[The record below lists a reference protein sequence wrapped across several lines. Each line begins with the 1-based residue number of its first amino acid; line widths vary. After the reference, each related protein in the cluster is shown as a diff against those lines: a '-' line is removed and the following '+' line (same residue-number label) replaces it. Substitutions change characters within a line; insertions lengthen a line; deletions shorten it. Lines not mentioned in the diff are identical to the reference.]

1 MLNKIISFSLHNRPV
16 ILFFSVLLMIVGIW
30 TACKMEVD
38 VFPDLNAPTVVVMTE
53 AQGMASEEV
62 ERLVTFPIET
72 AVNGATDVRR
82 VRSSSTTGFSV
93 VWVEFD
99 WGTDIYRDRQIVSE
113 KLATIGDALPQG
125 VGQPTLGPQ
134 SSILG
139 EVMFIGLTA
148 DSTSMGDLRTLADW
162 TVRPQLLATGGV
174 AQVTVMGGDIME
186 YQIRIHPERMR
197 HYGVTLTQVMDAT
210 RNMNRNASGG
220 VLYER
225 GNEYIV
231 RGVLTT
237 ANTELLGQAVVAT
250 TAKGQPVVLADV
262 ADVEMGVKSPK
273 MGLASVSGKPA
284 VLLTV
289 TKQPSTSTLE
299 LTGKLD
305 EVVEQMRSALPKDV
319 KVNTQLYRQQNFIDS
334 SISNIKKSLVE
345 GGIFVVLVLFIFLMN
360 ARTTV
365 ISLVTIPLS
374 LLITMLV
381 LHVMGLTINTMSIGG
396 MAIAIGSLV
405 DDAIVDV
412 ENVFK
417 RLRQNARLPKEQR
430 QGKLDVIF
438 HASHEVRMPILN
450 STLIIVVSFVP
461 LFFLSG
467 LEGRMLAP
475 LGVSF
480 IVSLFASTVVALT
493 LTPVLCSY
501 LLKDGAGSEGSEE
514 GRVKSEEF
522 NSLSLESE
530 EGRVKSEEFNGLSL
544 ENEGGRVKSE
554 EFNGLSLESEEGRG
568 KSEEFNGDSPHG
580 AGSQE
585 PRWVRAMKV
594 RYEQLL
600 MHVLDGPKRV
610 ILIATGVLVVL
621 TLVLFFNLGRSFLPP
636 FNEGSFTI
644 NVSTLPGVSFE
655 ESDRM
660 GEQAERLLLQV
671 PEVKD
676 VARKTG
682 RAELDEHALGVNTS
696 EMEVPFELK
705 DRSKEEVMADIRS
718 KLRTLPGVNVEI
730 GQPISH
736 RIDAMLSGTKAGIA
750 IKVFGPDLTTLH
762 SIGLQIQQAT
772 RSING
777 VTDLNVE
784 QQVERSQLVIRPR
797 RLLLASNGITL
808 PQFAAYVNAALG
820 GEVVSQV
827 QDGGKTFDLT
837 VRMAD
842 EDINSIDHIRNMLI
856 DTADGRQVCLSDV
869 ADIFSSAGPNT
880 ISRENAQR
888 KLVVSANAQG
898 RDLRSVVNDMRQSIE
913 TNVKL
918 PDGYRI
924 EYGGQF
930 ESEASA
936 SRLLLG
942 LSVVSIVVI
951 LLLLY
956 LQFRSW
962 KQSVV
967 VLLNLPLALIG
978 GVLALVVTGGVVS
991 IPAIIGFISLF
1002 GMATRGGMLLVDRY
1016 NELARHGLSR
1026 REVVLRGSLDR
1037 LLPILMTALSSGLA
1051 LIPLALG
1058 SSLPGNEIQSP
1069 MAQVMLGGLLTSTLL
1084 NLIIVPLMA
1093 PLKVKETGD

>member
-16 ILFFSVLLMIVGIW
+16 ILFFSVLLMVVGIW

-250 TAKGQPVVLADV
+250 TAMGQPVVLADV

-501 LLKDGAGSEGSEE
+501 LLKDGA
-514 GRVKSEEF
+514 
-522 NSLSLESE
+522 ESE
-530 EGRVKSEEFNGLSL
+530 E
-544 ENEGGRVKSE
+544 GRVKSE

-568 KSEEFNGDSPHG
+568 KSEEFNSLSLESEEGRVKSEEFNGDSPHG

-600 MHVLDGPKRV
+600 MRVLDGPKRA

-621 TLVLFFNLGRSFLPP
+621 TLVLFFNLGRSFLPS

-772 RSING
+772 RSIDG

-784 QQVERSQLVIRPR
+784 QQVERPQLVIRPR

-918 PDGYRI
+918 PDGYRV

>member
-417 RLRQNARLPKEQR
+417 RLRQNARLPKDQR
-430 QGKLDVIF
+430 QSKLDVIF
-438 HASHEVRMPILN
+438 HASREVRMPILN

-501 LLKDGAGSEGSEE
+501 LLKDGAGSAGSEE
-514 GRVKSEEF
+514 GRVKSKEF
-522 NSLSLESE
+522 NS
-530 EGRVKSEEFNGLSL
+530 LSL

-554 EFNGLSLESEEGRG
+554 EFNGLSLESEEGRV

-580 AGSQE
+580 SGSQE

-600 MHVLDGPKRV
+600 MRVLDGPKRAL
-610 ILIATGVLVVL
+610 LIATGVLVVL

-772 RSING
+772 RSIDG

-784 QQVERSQLVIRPR
+784 QQVERPQLVIRPR

-898 RDLRSVVNDMRQSIE
+898 RDLRSVVNDMRQAIE

-918 PDGYRI
+918 PDGYRV

-1084 NLIIVPLMA
+1084 NLIVVPLMA

>member
-237 ANTELLGQAVVAT
+237 ADTELLGQAVVAT

-501 LLKDGAGSEGSEE
+501 LLKDGGESEE
-514 GRVKSEEF
+514 GRGKSEEF

-530 EGRVKSEEFNGLSL
+530 EGRGKSEEFNGLSL
-544 ENEGGRVKSE
+544 ESEEGRVKSE

-600 MHVLDGPKRV
+600 MRVLDGPKRV

-762 SIGLQIQQAT
+762 SLGLQIQQTT
-772 RSING
+772 RSIDG

-784 QQVERSQLVIRPR
+784 QQVERPQLVIRPR

-898 RDLRSVVNDMRQSIE
+898 RDLRSVVNDMRQAIE

-918 PDGYRI
+918 PDGYRV

>member
-430 QGKLDVIF
+430 QSKLDVIF
-438 HASHEVRMPILN
+438 HASREVRMPILN

-501 LLKDGAGSEGSEE
+501 LLKDGAGSEE
-514 GRVKSEEF
+514 GRVKSG
-522 NSLSLESE
+522 ESE
-530 EGRVKSEEFNGLSL
+530 EGRVKSEEFNG
-544 ENEGGRVKSE
+544 
-554 EFNGLSLESEEGRG
+554 
-568 KSEEFNGDSPHG
+568 DSPHG
-580 AGSQE
+580 SGSQE

-600 MHVLDGPKRV
+600 MRVLDGPKRA

-772 RSING
+772 RSIDG

-784 QQVERSQLVIRPR
+784 QQVERPQLVIRPR

-918 PDGYRI
+918 PDGYRV

-1037 LLPILMTALSSGLA
+1037 LLPIFMTALSSGLA

>member
-16 ILFFSVLLMIVGIW
+16 ILFFSVLLMVVGIW

-237 ANTELLGQAVVAT
+237 ADTELLGQAVVAT

-381 LHVMGLTINTMSIGG
+381 LNVMGLTINTMSIGG

-430 QGKLDVIF
+430 QSKLDVIF

-501 LLKDGAGSEGSEE
+501 LLKDGGESEE
-514 GRVKSEEF
+514 GRVKSEEFNSLSLENEGGRVKSEEF

-530 EGRVKSEEFNGLSL
+530 EGRVKSEEFNG
-544 ENEGGRVKSE
+544 
-554 EFNGLSLESEEGRG
+554 
-568 KSEEFNGDSPHG
+568 DSPRG

-600 MHVLDGPKRV
+600 MRVLDGPKRA

-621 TLVLFFNLGRSFLPP
+621 TLVLFFNLGRSFLPS

-762 SIGLQIQQAT
+762 SIGMQIQQAT
-772 RSING
+772 RSIDG

-784 QQVERSQLVIRPR
+784 QQVERPQLVIRPR

-918 PDGYRI
+918 PDGYRV

>member
-16 ILFFSVLLMIVGIW
+16 ILFFSVLLTVVGIW

-430 QGKLDVIF
+430 QSKLDVIF

-501 LLKDGAGSEGSEE
+501 LLKDGAGSEE

-522 NSLSLESE
+522 NSLSLE
-530 EGRVKSEEFNGLSL
+530 
-544 ENEGGRVKSE
+544 NEGVRV
-554 EFNGLSLESEEGRG
+554 

-580 AGSQE
+580 SGSQE

-600 MHVLDGPKRV
+600 MRVLDGPKRA

-762 SIGLQIQQAT
+762 SIGLQIQQTT
-772 RSING
+772 RSIDG

-784 QQVERSQLVIRPR
+784 QQVERPQLVIRPR

-918 PDGYRI
+918 PDGYRV

-1093 PLKVKETGD
+1093 PLKVKGTGD

>member
-334 SISNIKKSLVE
+334 SISNIKKSLIE

-501 LLKDGAGSEGSEE
+501 LLKDRAGSEGSEGSEE

-522 NSLSLESE
+522 
-530 EGRVKSEEFNGLSL
+530 
-544 ENEGGRVKSE
+544 
-554 EFNGLSLESEEGRG
+554 
-568 KSEEFNGDSPHG
+568 
-580 AGSQE
+580 
-585 PRWVRAMKV
+585 
-594 RYEQLL
+594 
-600 MHVLDGPKRV
+600 
-610 ILIATGVLVVL
+610 I
-621 TLVLFFNLGRSFLPP
+621 
-636 FNEGSFTI
+636 
-644 NVSTLPGVSFE
+644 
-655 ESDRM
+655 
-660 GEQAERLLLQV
+660 
-671 PEVKD
+671 
-676 VARKTG
+676 
-682 RAELDEHALGVNTS
+682 
-696 EMEVPFELK
+696 
-705 DRSKEEVMADIRS
+705 
-718 KLRTLPGVNVEI
+718 
-730 GQPISH
+730 
-736 RIDAMLSGTKAGIA
+736 
-750 IKVFGPDLTTLH
+750 
-762 SIGLQIQQAT
+762 
-772 RSING
+772 
-777 VTDLNVE
+777 
-784 QQVERSQLVIRPR
+784 
-797 RLLLASNGITL
+797 
-808 PQFAAYVNAALG
+808 
-820 GEVVSQV
+820 
-827 QDGGKTFDLT
+827 
-837 VRMAD
+837 
-842 EDINSIDHIRNMLI
+842 
-856 DTADGRQVCLSDV
+856 C
-869 ADIFSSAGPNT
+869 SS
-880 ISRENAQR
+880 
-888 KLVVSANAQG
+888 
-898 RDLRSVVNDMRQSIE
+898 
-913 TNVKL
+913 
-918 PDGYRI
+918 
-924 EYGGQF
+924 
-930 ESEASA
+930 
-936 SRLLLG
+936 
-942 LSVVSIVVI
+942 
-951 LLLLY
+951 
-956 LQFRSW
+956 
-962 KQSVV
+962 
-967 VLLNLPLALIG
+967 
-978 GVLALVVTGGVVS
+978 
-991 IPAIIGFISLF
+991 
-1002 GMATRGGMLLVDRY
+1002 
-1016 NELARHGLSR
+1016 
-1026 REVVLRGSLDR
+1026 
-1037 LLPILMTALSSGLA
+1037 
-1051 LIPLALG
+1051 
-1058 SSLPGNEIQSP
+1058 
-1069 MAQVMLGGLLTSTLL
+1069 
-1084 NLIIVPLMA
+1084 
-1093 PLKVKETGD
+1093 

>member
-16 ILFFSVLLMIVGIW
+16 ILFFSVLLMVVGIW

-430 QGKLDVIF
+430 QSKLDVIF

-501 LLKDGAGSEGSEE
+501 LLKDGAESEG

-522 NSLSLESE
+522 NSLSFESE
-530 EGRVKSEEFNGLSL
+530 EGRG
-544 ENEGGRVKSE
+544 KSE
-554 EFNGLSLESEEGRG
+554 EFNGLSLESEEGRV

-600 MHVLDGPKRV
+600 MRVLDGPKRA

-736 RIDAMLSGTKAGIA
+736 RIDAMLSGTKAGIV

-772 RSING
+772 RSIDG

-784 QQVERSQLVIRPR
+784 QQVERPQLVIRPR

-918 PDGYRI
+918 PDGYRV

-1093 PLKVKETGD
+1093 PLKVKETSD

>member
-16 ILFFSVLLMIVGIW
+16 ILFFSVLLMVVGIW

-430 QGKLDVIF
+430 QSKLDVIF

-501 LLKDGAGSEGSEE
+501 LLKDGGESEE

-522 NSLSLESE
+522 NSLSLE
-530 EGRVKSEEFNGLSL
+530 
-544 ENEGGRVKSE
+544 NEGGRVKSE
-554 EFNGLSLESEEGRG
+554 EFNSLSLESEEGRG

-600 MHVLDGPKRV
+600 MRVLDGPKRA

-621 TLVLFFNLGRSFLPP
+621 TLVLFFNLGRSFLPS

-772 RSING
+772 RSIDG

-784 QQVERSQLVIRPR
+784 QQVERPQLVIRPR

-918 PDGYRI
+918 PDGYRV

>member
-16 ILFFSVLLMIVGIW
+16 ILFFSVLLMVVGIW

-501 LLKDGAGSEGSEE
+501 LLKDGGESEEGRGKSGESEE

-530 EGRVKSEEFNGLSL
+530 EGRVKSEEFNSLSL

-554 EFNGLSLESEEGRG
+554 EFNG
-568 KSEEFNGDSPHG
+568 DSPHG
-580 AGSQE
+580 SGSQE

-600 MHVLDGPKRV
+600 MRVLDGPKRA

-621 TLVLFFNLGRSFLPP
+621 TLVLFFNLGRSFLPS

-772 RSING
+772 RSIDG

-784 QQVERSQLVIRPR
+784 QQVERPQLVIRPR

-918 PDGYRI
+918 PDGYRV

>member
-16 ILFFSVLLMIVGIW
+16 ILFFSVLLIIVGMW
-30 TACKMEVD
+30 TASKMEVD

-113 KLATIGDALPQG
+113 KLATIGDALPSG

-148 DSTSMGDLRTLADW
+148 DSTSLGDLRTLADW
-162 TVRPQLLATGGV
+162 TVRPQLLSTGGV
-174 AQVTVMGGDIME
+174 AQVTVMGGDLME
-186 YQIRIHPERMR
+186 YQIRLHPERMR

-231 RGVLTT
+231 RGMLSTSST
-237 ANTELLGQAVVAT
+237 QQMGQAVVGT
-250 TAKGQPVVLADV
+250 TPKGQPIVLSDIADV
-262 ADVEMGVKSPK
+262 QMGPKSPK

-299 LTGKLD
+299 LTKKLD
-305 EVVEQMRSALPKDV
+305 AVVAQMQASLPKDI

-334 SISNIKKSLVE
+334 SISNIKKSLIE

-360 ARTTV
+360 ARTTI

-381 LHVMGLTINTMSIGG
+381 LHAMGLTINTMSIGG

-417 RLRQNARLPKEQR
+417 RLRKNALLPKEQR
-430 QGKLDVIF
+430 QSKIDVIF

-475 LGVSF
+475 LGISF
-480 IVSLFASTVVALT
+480 IVSLFASTLVALT
-493 LTPVLCSY
+493 LTPVLCAY
-501 LLKDGAGSEGSEE
+501 LLTDPQQDGQHARTE
-514 GRVKSEEF
+514 
-522 NSLSLESE
+522 
-530 EGRVKSEEFNGLSL
+530 
-544 ENEGGRVKSE
+544 
-554 EFNGLSLESEEGRG
+554 
-568 KSEEFNGDSPHG
+568 
-580 AGSQE
+580 E
-585 PRWVRAMKV
+585 PRWVRAMKM

-600 MHVLDGPKRV
+600 IKVLDGPKRA
-610 ILIATGVLVVL
+610 ILIGTGAVVAL
-621 TLVLFFNLGRSFLPP
+621 TLVLFFSLGRSFLPP

-655 ESDRM
+655 ESDRI
-660 GEQAERLLLQV
+660 GEQAEKLLLQV

-696 EMEVPFELK
+696 EMEVPFALK
-705 DRSKEEVMADIRS
+705 DRSKDEVMADIRA

-762 SIGLQIQQAT
+762 SLGMQIQQAT
-772 RSING
+772 HDIEG

-784 QQVERSQLVIRPR
+784 QQIERPQLIIRPR
-797 RLLLASNGITL
+797 RTLLASYGITL
-808 PQFAAYVNAALG
+808 PQFAECVNVALG

-842 EDINSIDHIRNMLI
+842 EDINSIDHIRDMLI
-856 DTADGRQVCLSDV
+856 DTGDGRQVAFSDM
-869 ADIFSSAGPNT
+869 ADIESSAGPNT

-898 RDLRSVVNDMRQSIE
+898 RDMRSVVNDMRQAIE
-913 TNVKL
+913 TKVKM
-918 PDGYRI
+918 PDGYRV

-930 ESEASA
+930 ESEAAA

-942 LSVVSIVVI
+942 LSVVSIIVI

-978 GVLALVVTGGVVS
+978 GVMALVVTGGVIS

-1016 NELARHGLSR
+1016 NELSSHGLSH
-1026 REVVLRGSLDR
+1026 REVVVRGSLDR

-1058 SSLPGNEIQSP
+1058 SHLPGNEIQSP

-1084 NLIIVPLMA
+1084 NLVIVPLMA
-1093 PLKVKETGD
+1093 PMKVQKENNVTV

>member
-16 ILFFSVLLMIVGIW
+16 ILFFSVLLIIVGMW
-30 TACKMEVD
+30 TASKMEVD

-93 VWVEFD
+93 VWVEFE

-113 KLATIGDALPQG
+113 KLATIGDALPSG

-148 DSTSMGDLRTLADW
+148 DSTSLGDLRTLADW
-162 TVRPQLLATGGV
+162 TVRPQLLSTSGV
-174 AQVTVMGGDIME
+174 AQVTVMGGDLME
-186 YQIRIHPERMR
+186 YQIRLHPERMR

-231 RGVLTT
+231 RGMLSTSST
-237 ANTELLGQAVVAT
+237 QQMGQAVVGT
-250 TAKGQPVVLADV
+250 TPKGQPIVLADI
-262 ADVEMGVKSPK
+262 ADVQMGPKSPK

-299 LTGKLD
+299 LTEKLD
-305 EVVEQMRSALPKDV
+305 AVVAQMQASLPKDI

-334 SISNIKKSLVE
+334 SISNIKKSLIE

-381 LHVMGLTINTMSIGG
+381 LHAMGLTINTMSIGG

-417 RLRQNARLPKEQR
+417 RLRKNALLPKEQR
-430 QGKLDVIF
+430 QSKIDVIF

-475 LGVSF
+475 LGISF
-480 IVSLFASTVVALT
+480 IVSLFASTLVALT
-493 LTPVLCSY
+493 LTPVLCAY
-501 LLKDGAGSEGSEE
+501 LLTDPQQDGQHA
-514 GRVKSEEF
+514 RT
-522 NSLSLESE
+522 
-530 EGRVKSEEFNGLSL
+530 
-544 ENEGGRVKSE
+544 
-554 EFNGLSLESEEGRG
+554 
-568 KSEEFNGDSPHG
+568 D
-580 AGSQE
+580 E
-585 PRWVRAMKV
+585 PRWVRAMKMH
-594 RYEQLL
+594 YEQLL
-600 MHVLDGPKRV
+600 IKVLDGPKRA
-610 ILIATGVLVVL
+610 ILIGTGAVVAL
-621 TLVLFFNLGRSFLPP
+621 TLVLFFSLGRSFLPP

-655 ESDRM
+655 ESDRI
-660 GEQAERLLLQV
+660 GAQAEKLLLQV

-696 EMEVPFELK
+696 EMEVPFSLK
-705 DRSKEEVMADIRS
+705 DRSKDEVMADIRS

-762 SIGLQIQQAT
+762 LLGMQIQQAT
-772 RSING
+772 HNIEG

-784 QQVERSQLVIRPR
+784 QQVERPQLIIRPR
-797 RLLLASNGITL
+797 RTLLASYGITL
-808 PQFAAYVNAALG
+808 PQFAECVNVALG

-842 EDINSIDHIRNMLI
+842 EDINSIDHIRDMLI
-856 DTADGRQVCLSDV
+856 DTGDGRQVAFSDM
-869 ADIFSSAGPNT
+869 ADIESSAGPNT

-898 RDLRSVVNDMRQSIE
+898 RDMRSVVNDMRQAIE
-913 TNVKL
+913 TKVKM
-918 PDGYRI
+918 PDGYRV

-930 ESEASA
+930 ESEAAA

-942 LSVVSIVVI
+942 LSVVSIIVI

-978 GVLALVVTGGVVS
+978 GVMALVVTGGVIS

-1016 NELARHGLSR
+1016 NELSSHGLSH
-1026 REVVLRGSLDR
+1026 REVVVRGSLDR

-1058 SSLPGNEIQSP
+1058 SHLPGNEIQSP

-1084 NLIIVPLMA
+1084 NLVIVPLMA
-1093 PLKVKETGD
+1093 PMKVQKENNVTV

>member
-16 ILFFSVLLMIVGIW
+16 ILFFSVLLIIVGMW
-30 TACKMEVD
+30 TASKMEVD

-93 VWVEFD
+93 VWVEFE

-113 KLATIGDALPQG
+113 KLATIGDALPSG

-148 DSTSMGDLRTLADW
+148 DSTSLGDLRTLADW
-162 TVRPQLLATGGV
+162 TIRPQLLSTGGV
-174 AQVTVMGGDIME
+174 AQVTVMGGDLME
-186 YQIRIHPERMR
+186 YQIRLHPERMR

-231 RGVLTT
+231 RGMLSTSST
-237 ANTELLGQAVVAT
+237 QQMGQAVVGT
-250 TAKGQPVVLADV
+250 TPKGQPIVLSDIADV
-262 ADVEMGVKSPK
+262 QMGPKSPK

-299 LTGKLD
+299 LTKKLD
-305 EVVEQMRSALPKDV
+305 AVVAQMQASLPKDI

-360 ARTTV
+360 ARTTI

-381 LHVMGLTINTMSIGG
+381 LHAMGLTINTMSIGG

-417 RLRQNARLPKEQR
+417 RLRKNALLPKEQR
-430 QGKLDVIF
+430 QSKIDVIF

-475 LGVSF
+475 LGISF
-480 IVSLFASTVVALT
+480 IVSLFASTLVALT
-493 LTPVLCSY
+493 LTPVLCAY
-501 LLKDGAGSEGSEE
+501 LLTDPQQDGQHARTE
-514 GRVKSEEF
+514 
-522 NSLSLESE
+522 
-530 EGRVKSEEFNGLSL
+530 
-544 ENEGGRVKSE
+544 
-554 EFNGLSLESEEGRG
+554 
-568 KSEEFNGDSPHG
+568 
-580 AGSQE
+580 E
-585 PRWVRAMKV
+585 PRWVRAMKM

-600 MHVLDGPKRV
+600 IKVLDGPKRT
-610 ILIATGVLVVL
+610 ILIGTGAVVAL
-621 TLVLFFNLGRSFLPP
+621 TLVLFFSLGRSFLPP

-655 ESDRM
+655 ESDRI
-660 GEQAERLLLQV
+660 GEQAEKLLLQV

-696 EMEVPFELK
+696 EMEVPFALK
-705 DRSKEEVMADIRS
+705 DRSKDEVMADIRA

-762 SIGLQIQQAT
+762 SLGMQIQQAT
-772 RSING
+772 HDIEG

-784 QQVERSQLVIRPR
+784 QQVERPQLIIRPR
-797 RLLLASNGITL
+797 RTLLASYGITL
-808 PQFAAYVNAALG
+808 PQFAECVNVALG

-842 EDINSIDHIRNMLI
+842 EDINSIDHIRDMLI
-856 DTADGRQVCLSDV
+856 DTGDGRQVAFSDM
-869 ADIFSSAGPNT
+869 ADIESSAGPNT

-898 RDLRSVVNDMRQSIE
+898 RDMRSVVNDMRQAIE
-913 TNVKL
+913 TKVKM
-918 PDGYRI
+918 PDSYRV

-930 ESEASA
+930 ESEAAA

-942 LSVVSIVVI
+942 LSVVSIIVI

-978 GVLALVVTGGVVS
+978 GVMALVVTGGVIS

-1016 NELARHGLSR
+1016 NELSSHGLSH
-1026 REVVLRGSLDR
+1026 REVVVRGSLDR

-1058 SSLPGNEIQSP
+1058 SHLPGNEIQSP

-1084 NLIIVPLMA
+1084 NLVIVPLMA
-1093 PLKVKETGD
+1093 PMKVQKENNVTV

>member
-16 ILFFSVLLMIVGIW
+16 ILFFSVLLMVVGIW

-430 QGKLDVIF
+430 QSKLDVIF

-501 LLKDGAGSEGSEE
+501 LLKDGGESEE

-522 NSLSLESE
+522 NSLSLENE
-530 EGRVKSEEFNGLSL
+530 GGRVKSEEFNSLSL

-554 EFNGLSLESEEGRG
+554 EFNSLSLESEEGRG

-580 AGSQE
+580 SGSQE

-600 MHVLDGPKRV
+600 MRVLDGPKRA

-621 TLVLFFNLGRSFLPP
+621 TLVLFFNLGRSFLPS

-772 RSING
+772 RSIDG

-784 QQVERSQLVIRPR
+784 QQVERPQLVIRPR

-918 PDGYRI
+918 PDGYRV

>member
-16 ILFFSVLLMIVGIW
+16 ILFFSVLLIIVGMW
-30 TACKMEVD
+30 TASKMEVD

-113 KLATIGDALPQG
+113 KLATIGDALPSG

-148 DSTSMGDLRTLADW
+148 DSTSLGDLRTLADW
-162 TVRPQLLATGGV
+162 TVRPQLLSTGGV
-174 AQVTVMGGDIME
+174 AQVTVMGGDLME
-186 YQIRIHPERMR
+186 YQIRLHPERMR

-231 RGVLTT
+231 RGMLSTSST
-237 ANTELLGQAVVAT
+237 QQMGQAVVGT
-250 TAKGQPVVLADV
+250 TPKGQPIVLSDIADV
-262 ADVEMGVKSPK
+262 QMGPKSPK

-299 LTGKLD
+299 LTKKLD
-305 EVVEQMRSALPKDV
+305 AVVAQMQASLPKDI

-360 ARTTV
+360 ARTTI

-381 LHVMGLTINTMSIGG
+381 LHAMGLTINTMSIGG

-417 RLRQNARLPKEQR
+417 RLRKNALLPKEQR
-430 QGKLDVIF
+430 QSKIDVIF

-475 LGVSF
+475 LGISF
-480 IVSLFASTVVALT
+480 IVSLFASTLVALT
-493 LTPVLCSY
+493 LTPVLCAY
-501 LLKDGAGSEGSEE
+501 LLTDPQQDGQHARTE
-514 GRVKSEEF
+514 
-522 NSLSLESE
+522 
-530 EGRVKSEEFNGLSL
+530 
-544 ENEGGRVKSE
+544 
-554 EFNGLSLESEEGRG
+554 
-568 KSEEFNGDSPHG
+568 
-580 AGSQE
+580 E
-585 PRWVRAMKV
+585 PRWVRAMKM

-600 MHVLDGPKRV
+600 IKVLDGSKRA
-610 ILIATGVLVVL
+610 ILIGTGAVVAL
-621 TLVLFFNLGRSFLPP
+621 TLVLFFSLGRSFLPP

-655 ESDRM
+655 ESDRI
-660 GEQAERLLLQV
+660 GEQAEKLLLQV

-696 EMEVPFELK
+696 EMEVPFALK
-705 DRSKEEVMADIRS
+705 DRSKDEVMADIRA

-762 SIGLQIQQAT
+762 SLGMQIQQAT
-772 RSING
+772 HDIEG

-784 QQVERSQLVIRPR
+784 QQVERPQLIIRPR
-797 RLLLASNGITL
+797 RTLLASYGITL
-808 PQFAAYVNAALG
+808 PQFAECVNVALG

-842 EDINSIDHIRNMLI
+842 EDINSIDHIRDMLI
-856 DTADGRQVCLSDV
+856 DTGDGRQVAFSDM
-869 ADIFSSAGPNT
+869 ADIESSAGPNT

-898 RDLRSVVNDMRQSIE
+898 RDMRSVVNDMRQAIE
-913 TNVKL
+913 TKVKM
-918 PDGYRI
+918 PDGYRV

-930 ESEASA
+930 ESEAAA

-942 LSVVSIVVI
+942 LSVVSIIVI

-978 GVLALVVTGGVVS
+978 GVMALVVTGGVIS

-1016 NELARHGLSR
+1016 NELSSHGLSH
-1026 REVVLRGSLDR
+1026 REVVVRGSLDR

-1058 SSLPGNEIQSP
+1058 SHLPGNEIQSP

-1084 NLIIVPLMA
+1084 NLVIVPLMA
-1093 PLKVKETGD
+1093 PMKVQKENNVTV

>member
-305 EVVEQMRSALPKDV
+305 EVVEQMRSELPKDV

-430 QGKLDVIF
+430 QSKLDVIF

-501 LLKDGAGSEGSEE
+501 LLKDGTGSEGSEE
-514 GRVKSEEF
+514 GRVKSG
-522 NSLSLESE
+522 ESE
-530 EGRVKSEEFNGLSL
+530 EGRVKSEEFNG
-544 ENEGGRVKSE
+544 
-554 EFNGLSLESEEGRG
+554 
-568 KSEEFNGDSPHG
+568 DSPHG
-580 AGSQE
+580 PGSQE

-600 MHVLDGPKRV
+600 MRVLDGPKRAL
-610 ILIATGVLVVL
+610 LIATGVLVVL

-772 RSING
+772 RSIDG

-784 QQVERSQLVIRPR
+784 QQVERPQLVIRPR

-918 PDGYRI
+918 PDGYRV

>member
-30 TACKMEVD
+30 TAYKMEVD

-186 YQIRIHPERMR
+186 YQIRVHPERMR

-430 QGKLDVIF
+430 QSKLDVIF
-438 HASHEVRMPILN
+438 HASREVRMPILN

-514 GRVKSEEF
+514 GRGKSEEF
-522 NSLSLESE
+522 NS
-530 EGRVKSEEFNGLSL
+530 LSL

-554 EFNGLSLESEEGRG
+554 Q
-568 KSEEFNGDSPHG
+568 FNGDSPHG
-580 AGSQE
+580 SGSQE

-600 MHVLDGPKRV
+600 MRVLDGPKRA

-718 KLRTLPGVNVEI
+718 KLRMLPGVNVEI

-772 RSING
+772 RSIDG

-784 QQVERSQLVIRPR
+784 QQVERPQLVIRPR

-898 RDLRSVVNDMRQSIE
+898 RDLRSVVNDLRQAIE

-918 PDGYRI
+918 PDGYRV